1 VLARD
6 AFTYLHV
13 LIVAGI
19 ILSAVGDELV
29 IAHPTEELPD
39 AEVVAVVCGPALYLL
54 AHVALRLRMTGTIG
68 GRRLAGALACLAIG
82 GIGTFAPALVV
93 AGLLLAVL
101 VAVIVGDQLAAAR
114 RRGRG
119 EPSPLERLGAA

>member
-13 LIVAGI
+13 VIVAGI
-19 ILSAVGDELV
+19 LLSAVGDELV
-29 IAHPTEELPD
+29 IAHPTDELPD
-39 AEVVAVVCGPALYLL
+39 AELAAVVCGPALYLL

-68 GRRLAGALACLAIG
+68 GRRLAGGVACVAIG
-82 GIGTFAPALVV
+82 AIGTFASALVV

-101 VAVIVGDQLAAAR
+101 VAVIVGDHLAAAH

-119 EPSPLERLGAA
+119 EPSPLARLGAA